1 MYYTAFDQKKS
12 ALKKSRG
19 GTGMALRMDG
29 KDEKRM
35 GQDKEKNRLGRK
47 SRTASSKLGYGFL
60 SNAAWHWREQFTR
73 EPKAA
78 VSVLL
83 LSFVAISLPLLNAR
97 LPKLVL
103 QGLEERWELRRFA
116 AVLLL
121 LVAVLAVANMLQA
134 AFCFTG

>member
-1 MYYTAFDQKKS
+1 
-12 ALKKSRG
+12 
-19 GTGMALRMDG
+19 MALRMDG

-103 QGLEERWELRRFA
+103 QGAGGALGVEAVCGCASA
-116 AVLLL
+116 ACGGAEGLYEKDAGTL
-121 LVAVLAVANMLQA
+121 
-134 AFCFTG
+134 